1 MAMIM
6 LIIMLKW
13 EIIVISLEKYRGS
26 PQRDFNINIKFGH
39 KIAILFHNL
48 KKYDSHLIMEELD
61 KFNLKISVKPNELEK
76 CMGFTIN
83 NKLGFNDSFQF
94 LSSSLA
100 RLFKTLNTN
109 DVKYLSQ
116 EFDNNVL
123 DLVKQKGFNRYEYMT
138 DLEKYLPN
146 KENFDSSFIKN
157 YWQRIWTFS

>member
-26 PQRDFNINIKFGH
+26 PQRDFNINIKFSH

-123 DLVKQKGFNRYEYMT
+123 DLV
-138 DLEKYLPN
+138 
-146 KENFDSSFIKN
+146 
-157 YWQRIWTFS
+157 